1 MKHGQL
7 FLFTCIILILTFS
20 LSSFGKGGKKEFA
33 GYKKSAD
40 NTYFLQHKKGTG
52 IIPVDTGGAVFVK
65 MQFKTPADSVFLDIN
80 KATNSPTYPIRID
93 KPLFKG
99 DFLDFLLKLHV
110 GDSVSFFV
118 SMDSLKKYYPK
129 DFHFEPKY
137 EALKYLGFAV
147 KVDSI
152 YSKVKVAAFQA
163 AAEKEMELQQAEQK
177 KKQEEQQKL
186 MAIMKPIYD
195 SAKLKEPMLKE
206 NDFMLL
212 SDYIKTKWKGTKNP
226 DNDGIFYLELA
237 AGVGEALKSGTVVNV
252 RYTGKYLDGT
262 TFDSNNL
269 FPQQP
274 LMPFKLDDDRM
285 IQGFNACVSKMK
297 IGTKSIFILPPRMGY
312 SDGLTR
318 IFEVELVS
326 ANTN

>member
-1 MKHGQL
+1 MKRGQH
-7 FLFTCIILILTFS
+7 FLFACIILILSFS

-129 DFHFEPKY
+129 DFHKIEDIRRNWKSY
-137 EALKYLGFAV
+137 RSQALR
-147 KVDSI
+147 S
-152 YSKVKVAAFQA
+152 
-163 AAEKEMELQQAEQK
+163 ELHLICCRE
-177 KKQEEQQKL
+177 
-186 MAIMKPIYD
+186 I
-195 SAKLKEPMLKE
+195 
-206 NDFMLL
+206 
-212 SDYIKTKWKGTKNP
+212 
-226 DNDGIFYLELA
+226 
-237 AGVGEALKSGTVVNV
+237 
-252 RYTGKYLDGT
+252 
-262 TFDSNNL
+262 
-269 FPQQP
+269 
-274 LMPFKLDDDRM
+274 
-285 IQGFNACVSKMK
+285 
-297 IGTKSIFILPPRMGY
+297 
-312 SDGLTR
+312 
-318 IFEVELVS
+318 
-326 ANTN
+326 